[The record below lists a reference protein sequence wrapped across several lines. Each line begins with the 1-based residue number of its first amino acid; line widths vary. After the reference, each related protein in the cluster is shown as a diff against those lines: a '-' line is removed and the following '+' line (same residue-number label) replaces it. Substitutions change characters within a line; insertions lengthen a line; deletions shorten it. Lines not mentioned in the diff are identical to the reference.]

1 MTIAFIR
8 TIILYIITIIAL
20 RIMGKRQVGELSP
33 SEFVVTI
40 LISELAAI
48 PMQDSAIPL
57 IAGIVPILTLLAIE
71 IIMSTLTLKSNLFR
85 RMIIGESSILINNG
99 VINQKEMRRIRLT
112 LDELLEELR
121 LKDYPEIDKV
131 RYAILETSGK
141 LTVIPYPEFEKPT
154 RCELKV
160 KYAKEALPLAVI
172 SDGEIAWENVKKLN
186 KNKEWIK
193 ETIAKHNYSKIRDI
207 FLMQVDEEENVT
219 IIPRELKQ

>member
-1 MTIAFIR
+1 MTISFVR
-8 TIILYIITIIAL
+8 TIILYFITIVAL

-48 PMQDSAIPL
+48 PMQDSGIPL

-71 IIMSTLTLKSNLFR
+71 IIMSTLTLKCNWCR
-85 RMIIGESSILINNG
+85 RLIIGENSILINNG

-141 LTVIPYPEFEKPT
+141 LTVIPFPEFEKPT
-154 RCELKV
+154 RQELKV
-160 KYAKEALPLAVI
+160 KYQKEALPLSVI
-172 SDGEIAWENVKKLN
+172 SDGDITWENVKKL
-186 KNKEWIK
+186 KKDKVWIK
-193 ETIAKHNYSKIRDI
+193 QTIIEHGYTKARDI
-207 FLMQVDEEENVT
+207 FLMQVDEEDNVT
-219 IIPRELKQ
+219 IIPRELQ

>member
-1 MTIAFIR
+1 MTISFVR
-8 TIILYIITIIAL
+8 TIILYFITIIAL

-48 PMQDSAIPL
+48 PMQDTAIPL

-85 RMIIGESSILINNG
+85 RLIIGQNSILINNG

-121 LKDYPEIDKV
+121 LKDYPEIEKV

-154 RCELKV
+154 RSELKV
-160 KYAKEALPLAVI
+160 KYEKEALPLSVI
-172 SDGEIAWENVKKLN
+172 SDGNITWENVKKLK
-186 KNKEWIK
+186 KNKIWIK
-193 ETIAKHNYSKIRDI
+193 NKISEYGYSKVNDI

-219 IIPRELKQ
+219 IIPRELN